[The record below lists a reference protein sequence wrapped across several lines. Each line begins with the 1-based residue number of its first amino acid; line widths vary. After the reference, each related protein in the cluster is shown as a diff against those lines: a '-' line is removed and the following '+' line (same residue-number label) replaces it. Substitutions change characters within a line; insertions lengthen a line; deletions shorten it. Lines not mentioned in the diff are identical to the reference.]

1 MKRLEFEYEADKHL
15 ESRARCTANAMIALN
30 FPLNNNQLGVS
41 LAAAYRLEHRQHRQI
56 YSVPAG

>member
-1 MKRLEFEYEADKHL
+1 MKRLEFEFEADKHL

-41 LAAAYRLEHRQHRQI
+41 LAAAYRLEHRQHR
-56 YSVPAG
+56 